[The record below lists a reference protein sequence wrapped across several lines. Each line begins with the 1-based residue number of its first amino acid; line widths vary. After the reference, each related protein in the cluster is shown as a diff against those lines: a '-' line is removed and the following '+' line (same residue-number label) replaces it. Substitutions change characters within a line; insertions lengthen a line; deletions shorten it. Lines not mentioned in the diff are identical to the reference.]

1 MTPYLDILTQLLR
14 SEHATIARAL
24 AEARTDA
31 QLRDAADR
39 ALGFAAGL
47 LPQGGTGQGNRGRST
62 QLFLGV
68 PFWHYAS
75 RAAFLHDWPDF
86 AATTLGIAEPAIGRT
101 ATEEARLAA
110 LATPLRPRN
119 LILLCMRSNEWSN
132 SSPVLVMDGS
142 RVTNEQV
149 ICFLFALVL
158 QRVAGRDDL
167 TSLKAVLPPL
177 DTVED
182 RPAAIANLCNI
193 IINSA
198 EAQASDVRWT
208 YQ

>member
-1 MTPYLDILTQLLR
+1 MTPHLDLLTQLMR
-14 SEHATIARAL
+14 TEHAAIARAL
-24 AEARTDA
+24 AEARSDA

-47 LPQGGTGQGNRGRST
+47 LTGQDRAGQSPGQNT

-75 RAAFLHDWPDF
+75 RATFLRDWPSF
-86 AATTLGIAEPAIGRT
+86 AADTLGLAEQAIGRT
-101 ATEEARLAA
+101 APEEAQLAA

-119 LILLCMRSNEWSN
+119 LILLYVRSDKWSN
-132 SSPVLVMDGS
+132 SSPVLVMDGTG
-142 RVTNEQV
+142 VTNEQL
-149 ICFLFALVL
+149 IRFLFALVL
-158 QRVAGRDDL
+158 QRVVGKDDL
-167 TSLKAVLPPL
+167 AALKAVLPPL
-177 DTVED
+177 DTVGD

-198 EAQASDVRWT
+198 EAQARDVCWT
-208 YQ
+208 YH